1 MIVLI
6 DNYDSFVYNLYQ
18 FLAETGQEV
27 RVARNDRISPEEV
40 LAMAPDGVVISP
52 GPGKPSEAGI
62 CIPLIRK
69 LCGKIPLLGVCL
81 GHQAIGEAFGASV
94 VHAGRL
100 MHGKTSVLEDVDS
113 DSLIFRGI
121 RSPIQVARY
130 HSLAVKEETLPDEL
144 KVTARSGDGDHGD
157 GAQDISCIWTAV
169 SPGVGDDA
177 RGTPDDREFYQMG
190 ASPASIGGE

>member
-94 VHAGRL
+94 VRAGRL
-100 MHGKTSVLEDVDS
+100 MHGKTTVLEDVDS
-113 DSLIFRGI
+113 DSVIFRDI

-144 KVTARSGDGDHGD
+144 KVTARSGDGEIMAMEHRTYPVYGL
-157 GAQDISCIWTAV
+157 QFHPESV
-169 SPGVGDDA
+169 M
-177 RGTPDDREFYQMG
+177 TPEGHRMIENFIRWG
-190 ASPASIGGE
+190 SRPLL

>member
-94 VHAGRL
+94 VRAGRL

-113 DSLIFRGI
+113 DSVIFRDI

-144 KVTARSGDGDHGD
+144 KVTARSGDGEIMAMEHRTYPVYGL
-157 GAQDISCIWTAV
+157 QFHPESV
-169 SPGVGDDA
+169 M
-177 RGTPDDREFYQMG
+177 TPEGHRMIENFIRWG
-190 ASPASIGGE
+190 SRPLL

>member
-27 RVARNDRISPEEV
+27 RIARNDRITPEEV

-52 GPGKPSEAGI
+52 GPGKPSEAGV

-69 LCGKIPLLGVCL
+69 LSGKIPLLGVCL
-81 GHQAIGEAFGASV
+81 GHQAIGEAIGASV

-100 MHGKTSVLEDVDS
+100 MHGKTSVLEDVDQES
-113 DSLIFRGI
+113 VIFRGV

-130 HSLAVKEETLPDEL
+130 HSLAVEEKTLPDGL
-144 KVTARSGDGDHGD
+144 KVTARSGDGEIMAMEHRMYPVYGL
-157 GAQDISCIWTAV
+157 QFHPESV
-169 SPGVGDDA
+169 M
-177 RGTPDDREFYQMG
+177 TPDGHRMIENF
-190 ASPASIGGE
+190 IGCCAGFR

>member
-1 MIVLI
+1 
-6 DNYDSFVYNLYQ
+6 
-18 FLAETGQEV
+18 
-27 RVARNDRISPEEV
+27 
-40 LAMAPDGVVISP
+40 MAPDGVVISP

-113 DSLIFRGI
+113 DSVIFRGI

-144 KVTARSGDGDHGD
+144 KVTARSGDGEIMAMEHRTYPVYRL
-157 GAQDISCIWTAV
+157 QFHPESV
-169 SPGVGDDA
+169 M
-177 RGTPDDREFYQMG
+177 TPEGYRMIENFIRWG
-190 ASPASIGGE
+190 SRPLL

>member
-94 VHAGRL
+94 VRAGRL

-113 DSLIFRGI
+113 DSVIFRDI

-144 KVTARSGDGDHGD
+144 KVTARSGDGEIMAMEHRTYPVYGL
-157 GAQDISCIWTAV
+157 QFHPESV
-169 SPGVGDDA
+169 M
-177 RGTPDDREFYQMG
+177 TPEGHRMIENFIRWG
-190 ASPASIGGE
+190 SRPPL

>member
-27 RVARNDRISPEEV
+27 RIARNDRITPEEV

-52 GPGKPSEAGI
+52 GPGKPSEAGV

-69 LCGKIPLLGVCL
+69 LSGKIPLLGVCL

-94 VHAGRL
+94 VYAGRL
-100 MHGKTSVLEDVDS
+100 MHGKTSVLEDVDQES
-113 DSLIFRGI
+113 VIFRGV

-130 HSLAVKEETLPDEL
+130 HSLAVEEKTLPDEL
-144 KVTARSGDGDHGD
+144 KVTARSGDGEIMAMEHRMYPVYGLQFHPESVMTHD
-157 GAQDISCIWTAV
+157 GHRMI
-169 SPGVGDDA
+169 
-177 RGTPDDREFYQMG
+177 ENF
-190 ASPASIGGE
+190 IGRCAGFR

>member
-27 RVARNDRISPEEV
+27 RIARNDRITPEEV

-52 GPGKPSEAGI
+52 GPGKPSEAGV

-69 LCGKIPLLGVCL
+69 LSGKIPLLGVCL

-100 MHGKTSVLEDVDS
+100 MHGKISVLEDVDQES
-113 DSLIFRGI
+113 VIFRGV

-130 HSLAVKEETLPDEL
+130 HSLAVEEKTLPDEL
-144 KVTARSGDGDHGD
+144 KVTARSGDGEIMAMEHRMYPVYGL
-157 GAQDISCIWTAV
+157 QFHPESV
-169 SPGVGDDA
+169 M
-177 RGTPDDREFYQMG
+177 TPDGHRMIENF
-190 ASPASIGGE
+190 IGRCAGFR

>member
-81 GHQAIGEAFGASV
+81 GHLAIGEAFGASV

-100 MHGKTSVLEDVDS
+100 MHGKTSVLEDVDP
-113 DSLIFRGI
+113 DSVIFRDI

-144 KVTARSGDGDHGD
+144 KVTARSGDGEIMAMEHRTYPVYGL
-157 GAQDISCIWTAV
+157 QFHPESV
-169 SPGVGDDA
+169 M
-177 RGTPDDREFYQMG
+177 TPEGHRMIENFIRWG
-190 ASPASIGGE
+190 SRPLL

>member
-69 LCGKIPLLGVCL
+69 L
-81 GHQAIGEAFGASV
+81 
-94 VHAGRL
+94 R
-100 MHGKTSVLEDVDS
+100 
-113 DSLIFRGI
+113 
-121 RSPIQVARY
+121 RSAR
-130 HSLAVKEETLPDEL
+130 
-144 KVTARSGDGDHGD
+144 RSGP
-157 GAQDISCIWTAV
+157 V
-169 SPGVGDDA
+169 SFTRAG
-177 RGTPDDREFYQMG
+177 
-190 ASPASIGGE
+190 

>member
-94 VHAGRL
+94 VRAGRL

-113 DSLIFRGI
+113 DSVIFRDI

-144 KVTARSGDGDHGD
+144 KVTARSGDGEIMAMEHRTYPVYGL
-157 GAQDISCIWTAV
+157 QFHPESV
-169 SPGVGDDA
+169 M
-177 RGTPDDREFYQMG
+177 TPEGHRMIENFIRWG
-190 ASPASIGGE
+190 RRPLL

>member
-94 VHAGRL
+94 VRAGRL
-100 MHGKTSVLEDVDS
+100 MHGKTSVLEDLDS
-113 DSLIFRGI
+113 DSVIFRDI

-144 KVTARSGDGDHGD
+144 KVTARSGDGEIMAMEHRTYPVYGL
-157 GAQDISCIWTAV
+157 QFHPESV
-169 SPGVGDDA
+169 M
-177 RGTPDDREFYQMG
+177 TPEGHRMIENFIRWG
-190 ASPASIGGE
+190 RRPPL